1 MTAKTR
7 LAKASISYKRPHP
20 NRQDQNKSLI
30 ELAARL
36 RRRHA
41 GEYEHGGTQGNHNA
55 AKTNRPAGLVVY
67 NKPLK
72 SQHVL
77 FPKRTKRGAIDINR
91 YFA

>member
-1 MTAKTR
+1 LRNHRKVTSGHTR
-7 LAKASISYKRPHP
+7 IGSTKIRVLSNSQLGFVGATLANMK
-20 NRQDQNKSLI
+20 
-30 ELAARL
+30 
-36 RRRHA
+36 
-41 GEYEHGGTQGNHNA
+41 HGGTQGNHNA

-77 FPKRTKRGAIDINR
+77 FPKRTKRGAIDIDR